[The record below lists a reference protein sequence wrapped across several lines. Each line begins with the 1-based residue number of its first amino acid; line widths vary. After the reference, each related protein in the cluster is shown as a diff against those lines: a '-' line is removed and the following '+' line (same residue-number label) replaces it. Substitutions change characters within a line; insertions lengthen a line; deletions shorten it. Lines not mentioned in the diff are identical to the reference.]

1 MVNKKILEKN
11 LYVCFLPGED
21 KVRFHCVD
29 SSEKDKVGTYFD
41 QVETYY
47 IYIVNN
53 SKYEIEMDVSKWH
66 EKTNFI
72 KLPPK
77 SMHLIEEYPYWM
89 FDWHHS
95 HSIDSR
101 IEGKYEFTI
110 CYDIEKAMPADER
123 FIDIPVLNKKAYNY
137 PFKIEWK

>member
-11 LYVCFLPGED
+11 LYICILPGED
-21 KVRFHCVD
+21 KVRFQCID
-29 SSEKDKVGTYFD
+29 SSEKDKVGTHLEA
-41 QVETYY
+41 VKTYHFH
-47 IYIVNN
+47 IVNN
-53 SKYEIEMDVSKWH
+53 SKYEIEIDTFSWL

-72 KLPPK
+72 KLSPG

-89 FDWHHS
+89 FDWYNS
-95 HSIDSR
+95 RSIDSR

-110 CYDIEKAMPADER
+110 CFEIEKWLPGDET